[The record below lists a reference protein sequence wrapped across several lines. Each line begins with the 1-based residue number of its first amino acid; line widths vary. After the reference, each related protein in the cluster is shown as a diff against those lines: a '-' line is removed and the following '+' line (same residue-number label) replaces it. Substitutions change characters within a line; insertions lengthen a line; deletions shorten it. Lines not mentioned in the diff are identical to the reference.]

1 MTPPSPRSFAATP
14 PPAGAPVPV
23 AALDGLRAVAV
34 VLVLLSHLPSRY
46 FIGGFVGV
54 DVFFV
59 LSGFLIITTLT
70 RGFQARGRREFA
82 SFYFRRILRLWPPLA
97 LCLVLA
103 WALWDRGASAR
114 PVPDFTLAALAA
126 VFNVAN
132 WRVLVEPDS
141 MWLLSHTWSLSIEEQ
156 FYLVWPLGLWLMLS
170 RKRDPRLI
178 LGGIIATLWLVRG
191 AVVLCGLELNLSRNS
206 LTRMDALLLGC
217 VLSLLQHGP
226 WLQSRWLRWLQHP
239 ATSVLALVTLV
250 LASVFQEEGPVYYA
264 VGIPVI
270 SVAATAL
277 IAHGIARRPGRVLRL
292 LEWGPLTFIGRRSY
306 GLYLYH
312 FPIFFTLNSHRVVP
326 TRSNFI
332 SFSLGALA
340 ATFAVA
346 CLSFWLEEPLL
357 RWGRAWLEGR
367 HRADSLVGPGV
378 TL

>member
-1 MTPPSPRSFAATP
+1 MTPPSPHLPAAA
-14 PPAGAPVPV
+14 PPAGAAPAPV

-59 LSGFLIITTLT
+59 LSGFLITTTLM

-103 WALWDRGASAR
+103 WALWDRGAGAG
-114 PVPDFTLAALAA
+114 PVPDFTSAALAA
-126 VFNVAN
+126 VFNFAN
-132 WRVLVEPDS
+132 WRVLLEPDS
-141 MWLLSHTWSLSIEEQ
+141 MGLLSHTWSLSIEEQ
-156 FYLVWPLGLWLMLS
+156 FYLVWPLGLWLMVS
-170 RKRDPRLI
+170 RGRDPRPI
-178 LGGIIATLWLVRG
+178 LLGIIGTVWLARG
-191 AVVLCGLELNLSRNS
+191 VVVLSGLDFNLSRNS

-217 VLSLLQHGP
+217 VLSLSQHGP
-226 WLQSRWLRWLQHP
+226 WLQSRWLRWLTHP
-239 ATSVLALVTLV
+239 VTSVLALVTLV
-250 LASVFQEEGPVYYA
+250 LASVFQAEGPGYYA

-270 SVAATAL
+270 AVAATAL
-277 IAHGIARRPGRVLRL
+277 IAHGISRRPGRALRF

-312 FPIFFTLNSHRVVP
+312 FPIFFTLNSHRVTP

-332 SFSLGALA
+332 TFSLGALA
-340 ATFAVA
+340 ATFVVT

-367 HRADSLVGPGV
+367 QSARASNPV
-378 TL
+378 T